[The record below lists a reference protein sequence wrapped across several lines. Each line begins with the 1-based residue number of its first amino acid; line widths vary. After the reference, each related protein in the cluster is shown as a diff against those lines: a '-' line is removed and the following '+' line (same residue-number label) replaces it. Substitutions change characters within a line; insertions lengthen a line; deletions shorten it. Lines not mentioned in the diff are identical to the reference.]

1 MEVPV
6 SSQADVPLL
15 AQSETPSAGEKSKA
29 PHPPPTHRA
38 DPGLQQ
44 PFILVPTEKSFY
56 QFSNSSGET

>member
-6 SSQADVPLL
+6 SSQTDVPLL
-15 AQSETPSAGEKSKA
+15 AQSETPSAGEMSKA

-56 QFSNSSGET
+56 PVLQQLR